1 MHYEAELEIN
11 DFAQHARWKVRSM
24 MHVLCLILVV
34 PHREGIVR
42 KNAAISYIFMHYC
55 DNPCYHIQMMFKILL
70 FFQQITHRD
79 TLSLVT
85 ELTGAAIT
93 TRGQY
98 NRPGTVVPP
107 GERKLYLLIEGS
119 SESSIKKAKAELKK
133 ILAETQEKVMRRDPP
148 SGKYSVM

>member
-1 MHYEAELEIN
+1 MLYHMITAEL
-11 DFAQHARWKVRSM
+11 HM
-24 MHVLCLILVV
+24 MLVST
-34 PHREGIVR
+34 IVSTFC
-42 KNAAISYIFMHYC
+42 AIHISSIEYC
-55 DNPCYHIQMMFKILL
+55 SSSP
-70 FFQQITHRD
+70 QITHRD

-98 NRPGTVVPP
+98 NRPGTMVPP